1 MAAGRLSVLDAAQ
14 TLVLHAAQPAP
25 KVLECHL
32 SALSGLRVP
41 AVSPVSVQLRVRLAL
56 PADAVRAQLQ
66 QPVRHVPGG
75 LRARAEGTEGARTH
89 HQPVESH
96 QPAADHRH
104 AAQPD
109 VRAERDRAVAIGGAA
124 QHRPVGRHVHA
135 LGRGPEPGDPEPG
148 PDAGHHHRGE
158 GAGEEGTAVE
168 ARVGRAAARV
178 PAVTA
183 RGGAARRRG
192 ADGRGRRG

>member
-1 MAAGRLSVLDAAQ
+1 MRLVELRAERDERVVRGGAVSGAGGRSGGGARREGDGHATDCDVGGADHPQSGLSDDQGVASADRARMAAGRLSVLDAAQ

-75 LRARAEGTEGARTH
+75 L
-89 HQPVESH
+89 
-96 QPAADHRH
+96 
-104 AAQPD
+104 
-109 VRAERDRAVAIGGAA
+109 
-124 QHRPVGRHVHA
+124 
-135 LGRGPEPGDPEPG
+135 
-148 PDAGHHHRGE
+148 
-158 GAGEEGTAVE
+158 
-168 ARVGRAAARV
+168 
-178 PAVTA
+178 
-183 RGGAARRRG
+183 
-192 ADGRGRRG
+192 